1 VGPPPAERV
10 TNVQQRVTDKR
21 RYVNMMHM
29 AVNGGANPVTH
40 FGRQMRKERLARGW
54 SLREFA
60 ARTGIN
66 IAQAS
71 RIETGKGPPTERVA
85 AACDVAFPERNNWFS
100 EYYEESKSWVPAGF
114 RSWAEYEDRA
124 TDLLTWSPGI
134 VDGLAQT
141 EGYARALLSIH
152 PGATDEVV
160 NARLTGRMERQRRLL
175 RDEGPAVGLLVD
187 TTALYR
193 AVGSAEV
200 MAEQCARLAEVA
212 RLDAVTLQVVPPVR
226 IPLATVS
233 LILADNAAAY
243 TENAVSGSV
252 YTDDETVR
260 RLQRLITMLRAEAR
274 PASESLAMIRGAER
288 QWSGVRARTAAPTAG
303 SASKSARTA

>member
-1 VGPPPAERV
+1 LGM
-10 TNVQQRVTDKR
+10 T
-21 RYVNMMHM
+21 VN
-29 AVNGGANPVTH
+29 NGGNPVTH

-71 RIETGKGPPTERVA
+71 RIETGKSPPTERVA
-85 AACDVAFPERNNWFS
+85 AACDVAFPERAGWFS
-100 EYYEESKSWVPAGF
+100 EYYEESKSWVPAAF
-114 RSWAEYEDRA
+114 RSWAEYEDKA
-124 TDLLTWSPGI
+124 AELLVWAPGI
-134 VDGLAQT
+134 IDGLAQS
-141 EGYARALLSIH
+141 EGYAHALLSVH
-152 PGATDEVV
+152 PGATDDVV
-160 NARLTGRMERQRRLL
+160 TARLKGRMERQQRLL
-175 RDEGPAVGLLVD
+175 RDDGPTVGLLVD
-187 TTALYR
+187 MPALYR
-193 AVGSAEV
+193 AVGSAEI

-212 RLDAVTLQVVPPVR
+212 RRDAVTLQLVPPVR

-252 YTDDETVR
+252 YTEDETVR

-274 PASESLAMIRGAER
+274 PASESLAMIRRAER
-288 QWSGVRARTAAPTAG
+288 QWSGVRARTAPTADRR
-303 SASKSARTA
+303 ASRSARTA